1 VMLLPTMPDIAPLL
15 AEPEEALNAYRNRAI
30 NLLCLSGLSGVPQV
44 AMPLTQRNG
53 APLGLSLLGPRGSDV
68 ALVRLAARLAG
79 ERIGPA

>member
-1 VMLLPTMPDIAPLL
+1 MLLPTMPDIAPLL

-53 APLGLSLLGPRGSDV
+53 APLGLSLLGPRGSDLG
-68 ALVRLAARLAG
+68 LVRLAARLAG